1 MANTLN
7 HDDDDEDDFEEGAIT
22 TPRSGIQPSIIEVTP
37 LDDDEEEDP
46 EIIETDDNFRPVQ
59 GQRRDGSEARL
70 TEDEVAEKPLLEQR
84 EQQGTEDRK
93 QRRDRAEERRRRR
106 EGRQRTFAELAE
118 TKAELALLKQQIEGI
133 APRLSQLDQQRIVDQ
148 IANTDRE
155 IQTAAAAAAAA
166 RRKMAEAVAAADVEA
181 MTEAMESREAAIQ
194 RGQELAAQKA
204 RLSAVV
210 PERVEDTR
218 GIQPNNP
225 QPQRQPQGR
234 PAPLPTAAVGYV
246 EDFRAKHNWMKM
258 TPDGRPADLDTE
270 MMLRIDASVAG
281 DGYDPT
287 TQDYWDEIEDRG
299 RRYLAHRFSAQ
310 QQQPARAQPQ
320 RQPPQNEPRRGPM
333 TTGGADSSARPVNRN
348 QVYLS
353 PGRKEALITL
363 GALDKNGKTVIDKDT
378 YRKYIRAY
386 QEYDRE
392 NNVNA

>member
-1 MANTLN
+1 MSNTLSN
-7 HDDDDEDDFEEGAIT
+7 DDYDEDDFEEGAIT

-37 LDDDEEEDP
+37 LDDDDEDP
-46 EIIETDDNFRPVQ
+46 EIVETDDNFRPVQ
-59 GQRRDGSEARL
+59 GRRDGSEARL
-70 TEDEVAEKPLLEQR
+70 TEAEVAEKPLLEQ
-84 EQQGTEDRK
+84 QGTEERK

-155 IQTAAAAAAAA
+155 IQGAAAAAAAA
-166 RRKMAEAVAAADVEA
+166 RRKMAEAVASADAEA
-181 MTEAMESREAAIQ
+181 MTDALEARDIAVQ

-218 GIQPNNP
+218 GVQPNN
-225 QPQRQPQGR
+225 QQNQRQQSR

-299 RRYLAHRFSAQ
+299 RRYLGHRFSAQ
-310 QQQPARAQPQ
+310 QQQPARNQNP

>member
-1 MANTLN
+1 MSNTLSN
-7 HDDDDEDDFEEGAIT
+7 DDYDEDDLEEGAIT

-37 LDDDEEEDP
+37 LDDDDDEP
-46 EIIETDDNFRPVQ
+46 EVVETDDNFRPVH
-59 GQRRDGSEARL
+59 GRRDGSEARL
-70 TEDEVAEKPLLEQR
+70 TEAEVAEKPLLEQ
-84 EQQGTEDRK
+84 QGTEERK

-133 APRLSQLDQQRIVDQ
+133 APRLSQLDQQRVLDQ

-155 IQTAAAAAAAA
+155 IQGAATAAAAA
-166 RRKMAEAVAAADVEA
+166 RRKMAEAVASADAEA
-181 MTEAMESREAAIQ
+181 MTEALEARDAAVQ

-204 RLSAVV
+204 RLAAVV

-218 GIQPNNP
+218 AVQPNN
-225 QPQRQPQGR
+225 QPNQRQQSR

-246 EDFRAKHNWMKM
+246 EDFRQRHNWMKM
-258 TPDGRPADLDTE
+258 TQDGRPADLDTE

-299 RRYLAHRFSAQ
+299 RRYLGHRFGAQ
-310 QQQPARAQPQ
+310 QPQQPARNPQQ